1 MLIYHLIFV
10 SRVLTGVGINPNYKQ
25 TWQCQLYLNRPRG
38 TKSVFKSGKRVTKGF
53 DAKNRCTHRTY
64 SYYAPTVCFA
74 TKENWSDDKA
84 QTYRID
90 KEKLD
95 KVNSLL
101 GMYNGTK
108 SYHNFTSG
116 KLKGIKIL

>member
-1 MLIYHLIFV
+1 MSKLFKHSLRQKIGFKF
-10 SRVLTGVGINPNYKQ
+10 G
-25 TWQCQLYLNRPRG
+25 
-38 TKSVFKSGKRVTKGF
+38 FKSGKRVTKGF

-116 KLKGIKIL
+116 KLKGIKKLK

>member
-1 MLIYHLIFV
+1 MSKLFKHSLRLKIGFKF
-10 SRVLTGVGINPNYKQ
+10 G
-25 TWQCQLYLNRPRG
+25 
-38 TKSVFKSGKRVTKGF
+38 FKSGKRVTKGF

-90 KEKLD
+90 KEKLE

-116 KLKGIKIL
+116 KLKGYK

>member
-1 MLIYHLIFV
+1 M
-10 SRVLTGVGINPNYKQ
+10 
-25 TWQCQLYLNRPRG
+25 
-38 TKSVFKSGKRVTKGF
+38 TKGF

-116 KLKGIKIL
+116 KLKGIKWYL